1 MEKRKLSAIPRM
13 EATPEMVEMA
23 DRMPGIK
30 HMVTAELVEDSKIL
44 LLNFFEVSKLK
55 KGKTEAAF
63 RTFLSSDD
71 YITQDLSVSKVKW
84 LTAAFDNMQNFRVFE
99 YKWDG
104 CKSQHIPLVFIWSA
118 TDKET
123 IEKFFKTYSKKDDES
138 VWNAIGRFQDK
149 VKASRLE
156 EKHRKVLAPI
166 DLKMEPIVEP
176 PQEFRDWVWE
186 YGMSF
191 SRYGIYKETSKGK
204 AEFECTYCKKI
215 GVVDRSKVRLRNN
228 EKGECP
234 FCGSKVTYKA
244 RGKMPYQIVDERW
257 FIYVDR
263 QEKGFLL
270 RYFNAKRHIK
280 NDACIQVYKKL

>member
-104 CKSQHIPLVFIWSA
+104 CKSQHMEWRDNKIIQCRGFKNCGMPADVQAFVKVF
-118 TDKET
+118 
-123 IEKFFKTYSKKDDES
+123 EKKMNEAIQGDNKK
-138 VWNAIGRFQDK
+138 NAER
-149 VKASRLE
+149 KA
-156 EKHRKVLAPI
+156 
-166 DLKMEPIVEP
+166 
-176 PQEFRDWVWE
+176 
-186 YGMSF
+186 G
-191 SRYGIYKETSKGK
+191 
-204 AEFECTYCKKI
+204 
-215 GVVDRSKVRLRNN
+215 
-228 EKGECP
+228 
-234 FCGSKVTYKA
+234 
-244 RGKMPYQIVDERW
+244 
-257 FIYVDR
+257 
-263 QEKGFLL
+263 
-270 RYFNAKRHIK
+270 
-280 NDACIQVYKKL
+280 